1 MILKIKRQAS
11 RLNRSPHLRQEEHD
25 TLSKLKRMPIESLNL
40 EAISVATNLYR
51 SAQKLRVKMETEVLS
66 SYQLSWTAFSI
77 LYDLWVWGR
86 LETKKLAELSGI
98 STATASNVIKTLE
111 KKNFCVKSADPRDR
125 RHVFAE
131 ITPEGKAAIEELY
144 PAFHK
149 GETMLIKGMTKEE
162 QNTLIELL
170 RKTNDNLHQS

>member
-1 MILKIKRQAS
+1 
-11 RLNRSPHLRQEEHD
+11 
-25 TLSKLKRMPIESLNL
+25 MPIESLNL

-86 LETKKLAELSGI
+86 LETRKLAELSGI

-111 KKNFCVKSADPRDR
+111 KRTFASKARIRETADTFTPRSHRKEKPRLKSFIRRSTKGNNADQGHDKRGAEYIDR
-125 RHVFAE
+125 APSKSE
-131 ITPEGKAAIEELY
+131 
-144 PAFHK
+144 
-149 GETMLIKGMTKEE
+149 
-162 QNTLIELL
+162 
-170 RKTNDNLHQS
+170 

>member
-1 MILKIKRQAS
+1 M
-11 RLNRSPHLRQEEHD
+11 
-25 TLSKLKRMPIESLNL
+25 TLL
-40 EAISVATNLYR
+40 AVA
-51 SAQKLRVKMETEVLS
+51 VE
-66 SYQLSWTAFSI
+66 
-77 LYDLWVWGR
+77 
-86 LETKKLAELSGI
+86 I

-111 KKNFCVKSADPRDR
+111 KKNFCGKSTDPRDR
-125 RHVFAE
+125 RHVYAE

-170 RKTNDNLHQS
+170 RKVNDNLHKP

>member
-11 RLNRSPHLRQEEHD
+11 RLDRSPYLRQEEHD
-25 TLSKLKRMPIESLNL
+25 TLIKLKRMPIESLNL

-51 SAQKLRVKMETEVLS
+51 SAQKLRVKMETEILS

-86 LETKKLAELSGI
+86 LETRKLAELSGI

-111 KKNFCVKSADPRDR
+111 KKNFCGKSTDPRDR

-131 ITPEGKAAIEELY
+131 ITPEGKDAIEELY

-170 RKTNDNLHQS
+170 RKVNDNLHQS